1 MQMSRLN
8 VRKLKKLR
16 ELVLDMNKKYM
27 RIKRSTKIRSNITK
41 QSKPRLSIF
50 KSNKNIYAQLIE
62 SNGSK
67 VIVSASSNEKDNKL
81 GNNNI
86 ESAKL
91 IGKTI
96 ASRALDAGIKEVV
109 FDRSGYIYHGKVKA
123 LAESARENGL
133 VF

>member
-1 MQMSRLN
+1 
-8 VRKLKKLR
+8 
-16 ELVLDMNKKYM
+16 MNKKYM
-27 RIKRSTKIRSNITK
+27 RIKRSTKIRSNITM

-81 GNNNI
+81 DNNNI

>member
-50 KSNKNIYAQLIE
+50 KSNKNIYAQLLE

-81 GNNNI
+81 DNNNI

-91 IGKTI
+91 IGKAI

>member
-1 MQMSRLN
+1 MQMSKLKG
-8 VRKLKKLR
+8 RKLKKLR
-16 ELVLDMNKKYM
+16 ELVLKMNKKYM
-27 RIKRSTKIRSNITK
+27 RIKRSTKIRSNVAK
-41 QSKPRLSIF
+41 QSKPRLSVF
-50 KSNKNIYAQLIE
+50 KSNKNIYAQLFE

-67 VIVSASSNEKDNKL
+67 IIVSASSNEKDNKL
-81 GNNNI
+81 DNNNI

-91 IGKTI
+91 IGKNI

>member
-1 MQMSRLN
+1 MQMSTLN

-16 ELVLDMNKKYM
+16 ELVLKMNKKYL

-50 KSNKNIYAQLIE
+50 KSNKNIYAQLLE

-81 GNNNI
+81 AHNNI

>member
-1 MQMSRLN
+1 MQMSKLKG
-8 VRKLKKLR
+8 RKLKKLR
-16 ELVLDMNKKYM
+16 ELVLKMNKKYM
-27 RIKRSTKIRSNITK
+27 RITRSTQSRSNVAK
-41 QSKPRLSIF
+41 QSKPRLSVF
-50 KSNKNIYAQLIE
+50 KSNKNIYAQLLE

-67 VIVSASSNEKDNKL
+67 IIVSASSNEKDNKL
-81 GNNNI
+81 DNNNI

-91 IGKTI
+91 IGKKI

>member
-1 MQMSRLN
+1 MRMSKLRG
-8 VRKLKKLR
+8 RKLKKPR
-16 ELVLDMNKKYM
+16 ELVLKMNKKYM
-27 RIKRSTKIRSNITK
+27 RIKRSTKIRSNVAK
-41 QSKPRLSIF
+41 QLKPRLSIF

-67 VIVSASSNEKDNKL
+67 VIVSASSNEKGNKL
-81 GNNNI
+81 DNNNI

-96 ASRALDAGIKEVV
+96 AVRALDAGITEVV

-123 LAESARENGL
+123 LAETARENGL

>member
-1 MQMSRLN
+1 MQMSKLN

-16 ELVLDMNKKYM
+16 ELVLKMNKKYL

-50 KSNKNIYAQLIE
+50 KSNKNIYAQLLE

-81 GNNNI
+81 DNNI

>member
-1 MQMSRLN
+1 MQMSKLN

-50 KSNKNIYAQLIE
+50 KSNKNIYAQLLE

-109 FDRSGYIYHGKVKA
+109 FDRSGYIYHGKIKA

>member
-1 MQMSRLN
+1 
-8 VRKLKKLR
+8 
-16 ELVLDMNKKYM
+16 MNKKYM

-50 KSNKNIYAQLIE
+50 KSNKNIYAQLLE

-81 GNNNI
+81 DNNI

-109 FDRSGYIYHGKVKA
+109 FDRSGYIYPVSYTH
-123 LAESARENGL
+123 LTLPTNRE
-133 VF
+133 V

>member
-1 MQMSRLN
+1 M
-8 VRKLKKLR
+8 
-16 ELVLDMNKKYM
+16 LDMNKKYM

-50 KSNKNIYAQLIE
+50 KSNKNIYAQLLE
-62 SNGSK
+62 SNGST

-81 GNNNI
+81 DNNNI

>member
-1 MQMSRLN
+1 MQMSKLKG
-8 VRKLKKLR
+8 RKLKKLR

-81 GNNNI
+81 DNNI

-91 IGKTI
+91 IGKKI

-109 FDRSGYIYHGKVKA
+109 FDRSGYTYHGKVKA

>member
-50 KSNKNIYAQLIE
+50 KSNKNIYAQLLE

-81 GNNNI
+81 DNNI

-109 FDRSGYIYHGKVKA
+109 FDRSGYIYHGKIKA
-123 LAESARENGL
+123 LAESARQNGL

>member
-1 MQMSRLN
+1 
-8 VRKLKKLR
+8 
-16 ELVLDMNKKYM
+16 MNKKYM

-50 KSNKNIYAQLIE
+50 KSNKNIYAQLLE

-81 GNNNI
+81 DNNI

-91 IGKTI
+91 IGKKI

-109 FDRSGYIYHGKVKA
+109 FDRSGYIYHGKIKA
-123 LAESARENGL
+123 LAESARQNGL

>member
-1 MQMSRLN
+1 M
-8 VRKLKKLR
+8 
-16 ELVLDMNKKYM
+16 
-27 RIKRSTKIRSNITK
+27 

-67 VIVSASSNEKDNKL
+67 VIVSASSNEKDNNL
-81 GNNNI
+81 DNNNI

>member
-1 MQMSRLN
+1 MQMSKLN

-50 KSNKNIYAQLIE
+50 KSNKNIYAQLLE

>member
-1 MQMSRLN
+1 MSKLRG
-8 VRKLKKLR
+8 RKLKKLL
-16 ELVLDMNKKYM
+16 ELVLKMNKKYM
-27 RIKRSTKIRSNITK
+27 RIKRSTKTRSNVAK
-41 QSKPRLSIF
+41 QFKPRLSIF
-50 KSNKNIYAQLIE
+50 KSNKNIYAQLLE

-67 VIVSASSNEKDNKL
+67 VIVSASSNEKGNKL
-81 GNNNI
+81 DNNNI

-96 ASRALDAGIKEVV
+96 AIRALDAGITEVV
-109 FDRSGYIYHGKVKA
+109 FDRSGYIYHGKVRA

>member
-1 MQMSRLN
+1 MQMSKLN

-16 ELVLDMNKKYM
+16 ELVLKMNKKYL

-50 KSNKNIYAQLIE
+50 KSNKNIYAQLLE

-81 GNNNI
+81 DNNNI

>member
-50 KSNKNIYAQLIE
+50 KSNKNIYAQLLE

>member
-27 RIKRSTKIRSNITK
+27 RIKRSTKIRSNITM

-81 GNNNI
+81 DNNNI

>member
-1 MQMSRLN
+1 MQMSKLN

-41 QSKPRLSIF
+41 QSKPRVSIF
-50 KSNKNIYAQLIE
+50 KSNKNIYAQLLE

>member
-50 KSNKNIYAQLIE
+50 KSNKNIYAQLLE

-81 GNNNI
+81 DNNI